1 VEGVVSLR
9 LSRSGSRLPFGL
21 IGAALLAFVGVAV
34 VMAEQARREFEV
46 TARRY
51 SFSVAGSDAP
61 EIRVMQNDL
70 VHVTFSTEDIP
81 HSFTIEDAPYRI
93 MKRAEPGKPVSFD
106 FRADQPGRFRF
117 FCSLTA
123 DEKCRDMS
131 GTLVVTP
138 R

>member
-1 VEGVVSLR
+1 M
-9 LSRSGSRLPFGL
+9 RSQHSSNRVLFL
-21 IGAALLAFVGVAV
+21 ALALALAAISAAGTVLA
-34 VMAEQARREFEV
+34 QTRRDFTV

-51 SFSVAGSDAP
+51 SYQVSGSDAP

-70 VHVTFSTEDIP
+70 VQISFSAEDVP

-93 MKRAEPGKPVSFD
+93 MRRAEPGKPVVFT

-123 DEKCRDMS
+123 DERCRELQ
-131 GTLVVTP
+131 GTLVVAP
-138 R
+138 ARP

>member
-1 VEGVVSLR
+1 MSSR

-21 IGAALLAFVGVAV
+21 AAAALLLFVGAAV
-34 VMAEQARREFEV
+34 TLAEQSRRDFDV
-46 TARRY
+46 VSRRY
-51 SFSVAGSDAP
+51 AFDVAGSDSA

-70 VHVTFSTEDIP
+70 VHINFSTQDIP

-123 DEKCRDMS
+123 DERCKEMN
-131 GTLVVTP
+131 GTLIVTA